1 MKMMQMPRGHYLVP
15 GCKTGTRQKGFVL
28 ILVVTI
34 MVLIGAEMFVLT
46 GLANTMLFESNTAHL
61 QAIKRNLTASG
72 LAWAKRN
79 IKNQRSETF
88 NRTIDL
94 DVTNM
99 YNQRV
104 SLSVTIGVPR
114 DKKTEVQINTLC
126 SRRRRT
132 LSRSAKYHI
141 EL

>member
-1 MKMMQMPRGHYLVP
+1 MKMMQMPEGHYLVP
-15 GCKTGTRQKGFVL
+15 GCKTATRQNGFVL
-28 ILVVTI
+28 VLVVTI

-46 GLANTMLFESNTAHL
+46 GLAKTMLFESDTAHL

-99 YNQRV
+99 YNQPAG
-104 SLSVTIGVPR
+104 LSVTIGVPA
-114 DKKTEVQINTLC
+114 DKKTEVQINTSC